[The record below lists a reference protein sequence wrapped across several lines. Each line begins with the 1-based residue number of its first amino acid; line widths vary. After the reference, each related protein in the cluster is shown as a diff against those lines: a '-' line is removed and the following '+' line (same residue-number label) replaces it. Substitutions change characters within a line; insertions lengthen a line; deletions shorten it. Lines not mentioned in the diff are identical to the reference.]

1 MTEESDDFAE
11 TGGYK
16 TLTNYASGNFNLR
29 DPTMEEVEMVTW
41 HLASI

>member
-11 TGGYK
+11 TRGYK
-16 TLTNYASGNFNLR
+16 TLTIYGTFNLP

-41 HLASI
+41 HLANI